1 MAHSKKMRVNM
12 GRWKPDLCLIVRFCS
27 FGNKAR
33 YSRVPL
39 SSINL
44 GPECLCVLA
53 IGPVC
58 ASAGIF

>member
-27 FGNKAR
+27 FGNKVR